1 MGKERDG
8 DRQRERGEKSK
19 RDGHRERRRERGIV
33 TEQGILKTCE
43 VEGEIEK

>member
-8 DRQRERGEKSK
+8 ARQSWGKEEK
-19 RDGHRERRRERGIV
+19 RDGHRERRREKGIV

-43 VEGEIEK
+43 VEREIEK